1 MAQVDF
7 YVLDTDTPAS
17 RREFVARLLGKIQ
30 QLGKTAWIAV
40 ANEEE
45 AQVMDRLLWEY
56 PPESF
61 LPHARV
67 TDGEAPDDVS
77 VLISS
82 HADAQPLPDVYINL
96 RNETPSQHAALQRL
110 VEVVIQEPSVLD
122 ATRRN
127 YRFYREQGYQVK
139 PHDIRR

>member
-30 QLGKTAWIAV
+30 QLGKTAWVAV
-40 ANEEE
+40 ADEEE
-45 AQVMDRLLWEY
+45 AQVMDRLLWEF

-61 LPHARV
+61 LPHAV
-67 TDGEAPDDVS
+67 ATNDEAGNDVS

-82 HADAQPLPDVYINL
+82 RAEAQPLPEVYVNL
-96 RNETPSQHAALQRL
+96 RSDPPPQHAALQRL
-110 VEVVIQEPSVLD
+110 VEVVIQEPSILE

-127 YRFYREQGYQVK
+127 YRFYREQGYDVK